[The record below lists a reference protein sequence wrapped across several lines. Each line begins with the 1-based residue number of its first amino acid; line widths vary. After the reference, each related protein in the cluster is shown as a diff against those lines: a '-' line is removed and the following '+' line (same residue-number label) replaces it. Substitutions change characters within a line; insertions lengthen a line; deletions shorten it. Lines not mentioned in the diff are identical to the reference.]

1 MINIR
6 NIIISYIKRN
16 ESVEMGFGGE
26 KAFYFFTYEVKN
38 IVYFRIIQ
46 THTHT
51 HTHISKRYFFMFN
64 TPLSI
69 DERY

>member
-51 HTHISKRYFFMFN
+51 YQKDIFHVY

-69 DERY
+69 

>member
-1 MINIR
+1 MR
-6 NIIISYIKRN
+6 VLRWGLGERKR
-16 ESVEMGFGGE
+16 
-26 KAFYFFTYEVKN
+26 YFFYNMYTRDKKY

-51 HTHISKRYFFMFN
+51 YQKDIFHVY

>member
-1 MINIR
+1 MR
-6 NIIISYIKRN
+6 VLRWGLGERKR
-16 ESVEMGFGGE
+16 
-26 KAFYFFTYEVKN
+26 YFFTYEIKN

-51 HTHISKRYFFMFN
+51 YQKDIFHVY